1 MSRSSSSDSWSSNSK
16 SWSLRACSTAAA
28 MSASSL
34 SAANTSPHGGH
45 VILKTRFSS
54 DMENSRDY
62 PGTTDLILR
71 REPAAESPAQE
82 CGADLLQRHGAAAVF
97 GCVFWFFR
105 YVFWCWFC
113 LFV

>member
-45 VILKTRFSS
+45 VILKSRFSS
-54 DMENSRDY
+54 DMENSCDY
-62 PGTTDLILR
+62 PGTTVLILR
-71 REPAAESPAQE
+71 RVPAAESTAQE
-82 CGADLLQRHGAAAVF
+82 CGAYLLQRHGAAAVL
-97 GCVFWFFR
+97 GRVHRLFR
-105 YVFWCWFC
+105 YV
-113 LFV
+113 